1 MSKEKAGLK
10 PAVFSKNNLQY
21 EGTREDVVKAIKAV
35 KEVKVRRKKAAIGQL
50 TKIDFGR
57 MCKNAKRLTN

>member
-1 MSKEKAGLK
+1 MNKKNAGLK

-35 KEVKVRRKKAAIGQL
+35 KKVKARRKINHPFLQAQYPFL
-50 TKIDFGR
+50 
-57 MCKNAKRLTN
+57 